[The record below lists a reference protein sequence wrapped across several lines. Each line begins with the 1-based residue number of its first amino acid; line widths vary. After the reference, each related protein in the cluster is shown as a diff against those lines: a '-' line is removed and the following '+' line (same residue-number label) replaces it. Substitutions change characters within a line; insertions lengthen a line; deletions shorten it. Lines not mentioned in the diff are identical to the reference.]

1 MAAPRW
7 DSEGRDW
14 PHAAASRFITAGG
27 VKWHVQVM
35 GQGPVALLLHGTGAA
50 THSWRD
56 LAPLLAEHF
65 TVVAPDLPGHG
76 FTSAIGRASPV
87 NVAAALAALVN
98 ALGLPPALTIGH
110 SAGAAIALTMAH
122 KKLVC
127 PQAIVS
133 LGGALLPFPGLAGK
147 LFPSMARLLFV
158 NPLAP
163 ELFAMRT
170 RIPGEVAAFLKRATA
185 SPIDARGVELYE
197 RLLRCSGHIA
207 GALALMANWDLHPL
221 EAALP
226 GIDLPVLLL
235 HGARDAT
242 IPAATSHN
250 VAARLPDGRLHVL
263 DGLGHLAHEEA
274 PAAHAALIRDFAIAT
289 RVLAPGDRSPAP
301 AAKAPTHQPPGTV
314 RPPVH

>member
-7 DSEGRDW
+7 DREGRDW
-14 PHAAASRFITAGG
+14 PNAEASRFVAAGG
-27 VKWHVQVM
+27 LKWHVQVM
-35 GQGPVALLLHGTGAA
+35 GAGPVALLIHGTGSA

-56 LAPLLAEHF
+56 LMPMLAKEF

-87 NVAAALAALVN
+87 NVATALAALVES
-98 ALGLPPALTIGH
+98 LGLPPALTVGH
-110 SAGAAIALTMAH
+110 SAGAAIALTMAD
-122 KKLVC
+122 KRLAR
-127 PQAIVS
+127 PQAVVS
-133 LGGALLPFPGLAGK
+133 LGGALLPFPGMAGK
-147 LFPSMARLLFV
+147 LFPTMARLMFV

-170 RIPGEVAAFLKRATA
+170 RMPGEVASFLKRATA

-197 RLLRCSGHIA
+197 RLLHTSGHIG

-226 GIDLPVLLL
+226 SLDLPVMLV

-242 IPAATSHN
+242 IPASTSQT
-250 VAARLPDGRLHVL
+250 VAARLPDAELRLL
-263 DGLGHLAHEEA
+263 AGLGHLAHEEA
-274 PAAHAALIRDFAIAT
+274 PETHAEMIADFA
-289 RVLAPGDRSPAP
+289 RRRGVLAG
-301 AAKAPTHQPPGTV
+301 PTV
-314 RPPVH
+314 